1 LSAVTHAPEARS
13 LRHRH
18 FRRIYLGESVSLV
31 GTQIS
36 AVAIPLAAVTT
47 LGASTLGMGVLT
59 AVEFVPIIVLG
70 LVAGAMVDRLDPRR
84 VIVVTN
90 GVRAVLLFVLSAL
103 AASGELRMS
112 HLIVM
117 VLVVSV
123 ASLQF
128 DLALQSFVP
137 ELLPAPAL
145 IDGNARLEASRS
157 LAQIIGPAVAGAL
170 VGVAG
175 ASFAFAIDGATYV
188 AGMFAA
194 LGVTGA
200 AGARPSRG
208 PLHPKAVAADIA
220 DGLRFVWHHIEL
232 RNVIVGAS
240 IHNLGAGA
248 LMALVYVF
256 LSRTLD
262 IPAATVG
269 LVLVVAGPT
278 ALLGA
283 MVTPRLGRRMGDIPL
298 MIGALFVGGIGVLVL
313 SLAGGPRP
321 VAVIVAAVGLA
332 VHHSAAT
339 VFNITMISYRQRVTP
354 APLLGR
360 VNASARTAIMS
371 ALPVGS
377 LLGAAVGQQF
387 GVRTALYAA
396 AAASALPMVV
406 VAGSRHV
413 RRRPAAPEV
422 S

>member
-1 LSAVTHAPEARS
+1 MSAVVEARDGRS
-13 LRHRH
+13 LRHHH
-18 FRRIYLGESVSLV
+18 FRRIYLGESVSLI
-31 GTQIS
+31 GTEIS

-70 LVAGAMVDRLDPRR
+70 LVAGAVVDRLDRRR
-84 VIVVTN
+84 VIIVTN
-90 GVRAVLLFVLSAL
+90 GLRAALLFVLSAL
-103 AASGELRMS
+103 AASGVLRMT
-112 HLIVM
+112 HLVVM
-117 VLVVSV
+117 VLVVSL
-123 ASLQF
+123 ASLHF

-145 IDGNARLEASRS
+145 TDGNARLEVSRS

-175 ASFAFAIDGATYV
+175 ASFAFAIDGTTYV
-188 AGMFAA
+188 AGLVAA
-194 LGVTGA
+194 LGV
-200 AGARPSRG
+200 AGTASARPPRR
-208 PLHPKAVAADIA
+208 PLRPRAVAADITE
-220 DGLRFVWHHIEL
+220 GLRFVGGHIEL

-248 LMALVYVF
+248 LIALVYVF
-256 LSRTLD
+256 LSRTLG

-269 LVLVVAGPT
+269 LVLVLSGPT
-278 ALLGA
+278 AMLGA
-283 MVTPRLGRRMGDIPL
+283 LVTPRLGRRTGDIPL
-298 MIGALFVGGIGVLVL
+298 MIGALFVAGVGVLVL

-321 VAVIVAAVGLA
+321 VAVVVAAVGLA
-332 VHHSAAT
+332 VHHSATT

-354 APLLGR
+354 SPLLGR

-396 AAASALPMVV
+396 AAATALPMVV
-406 VAGSRHV
+406 LAGSR
-413 RRRPAAPEV
+413 RGRPRSSASEV
-422 S
+422 W